1 MHIALGRDLVSP
13 LYTPDG
19 VHFVPVPVNLREL
32 VKRRHELLKSP
43 PFTHKPRDQCLRFP
57 KVPCLPLCVT
67 VGLSLEPPV

>member
-32 VKRRHELLKSP
+32 VKRRHELLA
-43 PFTHKPRDQCLRFP
+43 
-57 KVPCLPLCVT
+57 PLAQVAAIY
-67 VGLSLEPPV
+67 S